1 MAATVEFSGPYFDAR
16 YDQACDQL
24 NHDLED
30 AVAQQALA
38 DWHRNLDTSLRFP
51 TGFYESH
58 LAVQSSPSGGGGTSV
73 TDQGVIYGHWLEG
86 DGSRNSPKTRF
97 PGYWSARRAT
107 AQVQAKVQD
116 LSRHP
121 VDRFTEKVNDGG

>member
-1 MAATVEFSGPYFDAR
+1 MASHVEFSGPYFDAR
-16 YDQACDQL
+16 LDEHGDQL

-30 AVAQQALA
+30 AVAQQAMA
-38 DWHRNLDTSLRFP
+38 NWHTNLNTSLREP

-58 LAVQSSPSGGGGTSV
+58 IRMQASPSGAGGTVV

-86 DGSRNSPKTRF
+86 DGSMNSPRTRF

-107 AQVQAKVQD
+107 AQTNGQVQR
-116 LSRHP
+116 LSEEP
-121 VDRFTEKVNDGG
+121 VHKFLERINA